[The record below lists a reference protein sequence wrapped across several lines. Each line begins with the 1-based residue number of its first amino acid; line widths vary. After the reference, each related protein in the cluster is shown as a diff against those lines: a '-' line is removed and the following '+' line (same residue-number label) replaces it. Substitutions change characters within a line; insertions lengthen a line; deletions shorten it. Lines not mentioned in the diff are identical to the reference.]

1 MTSDMTR
8 RVAQLIINPISGTG
22 DKSGLEETVVSRLG
36 KTGIDVSVIH
46 TTCRGDATRI
56 AGEAARSGIDIVLAA
71 GGDGTVN
78 ETASALCGTSTVL
91 GILPCGSGNGLARH
105 LGIPVDPIQALDV
118 IVGGNIISADHGEV
132 NGKKFFCTFGVG
144 FDAAVSK
151 QFAGRKRRGKLTY
164 IRSTVEQ
171 YLKYRPEEYTIA
183 VNGHQLTQKAFLV
196 AVCNASQYGNN
207 AYIAPHAS
215 ITDGLLDVTIIH
227 SGNPLQTAL
236 VGLDMMTGYIN
247 RNTLIQTVKASNLTI
262 TRKGPGPAH
271 IDGEPV
277 TIDPVM
283 QIDCRPATLRVFTS
297 KVEQPFKPIITPV
310 RAMIDDLR
318 IAISHFFPRI
328 EDTLKIK

>member
-1 MTSDMTR
+1 MTKR
-8 RVAQLIINPISGTG
+8 LHANLIINPISGTT
-22 DKSGLEETVVSRLG
+22 DKAGLEETV
-36 KTGIDVSVIH
+36 KTHLDKAGIDVDVIH

-56 AGEAARSGIDIVLAA
+56 AAEAARAGIDIVLAA

-78 ETASALCGTSTVL
+78 ETASALCGTGTAL

-105 LGIPVDPIQALDV
+105 LNIPIDPVEALGV
-118 IVGGNIISADHGEV
+118 ITAGNIIEADHGQV
-132 NGKKFFCTFGVG
+132 NGRKFFCTFGVG
-144 FDAAVSK
+144 FDAAVSE

-171 YLKYRPEEYTIA
+171 YLRYRPEEYTIA
-183 VNGHQLTQKAFLV
+183 VNGQELTQKAFLV

-215 ITDGLLDVTIIH
+215 ITDGLLDITIIH

-247 RNTLIQTVKASNLTI
+247 RNTLIQTVKANHLTI
-262 TRKGPGPAH
+262 KRKDCGPAH
-271 IDGEPV
+271 IDGEPM
-277 TIDPVM
+277 TIEPEMEIV
-283 QIDCRPATLRVFTS
+283 CHPATLRVFTPCI
-297 KVEQPFKPIITPV
+297 EHQFKPIITPV

-328 EDTLKIK
+328 EETLKLKN